1 MSNVPCSITQS
12 ATTKPE
18 ENHSRVIGPQRVGIN
33 IEAVTGRLFR
43 SGRVV
48 GTICVRGTLPGRGRP
63 STKVKQVGGTV
74 AILVALL
81 AASGCSRED
90 AVEHLKKELPV
101 DSIQIVHARFPCRSP
116 DLHLF
121 GYRFNAILLQQREG
135 GYGDICWDFSSRQW
149 SWQMLPDSSL
159 ARFNQKK

>member
-1 MSNVPCSITQS
+1 MK
-12 ATTKPE
+12 AE
-18 ENHSRVIGPQRVGIN
+18 ENHSCVIGPQKFAVN
-33 IEAVTGRLFR
+33 IEAVMDRLLRSSRVIGRMGALR
-43 SGRVV
+43 
-48 GTICVRGTLPGRGRP
+48 TLRGRGR
-63 STKVKQVGGTV
+63 SAAKLNRIGGTA